1 MKPIGVK
8 IVAAGRAAAL
18 WNVFPLQWSKHG
30 FVHPWPALS
39 RGLLCTWEVLSVHMG
54 AKGVV
59 YSYFSVVGV
68 ENQVAVEASQYNEA
82 LFHMAC

>member
-1 MKPIGVK
+1 
-8 IVAAGRAAAL
+8 
-18 WNVFPLQWSKHG
+18 
-30 FVHPWPALS
+30 
-39 RGLLCTWEVLSVHMG
+39 MG